1 MTFEISLRLNSR
13 GGGCQAGGDKFAAR
27 ESVAH
32 DNCLLEMAWP
42 VIMARMRQQYLAQD
56 RHESHHEHNQ

>member
-1 MTFEISLRLNSR
+1 MVAGKFCGDCQTGDS

-32 DNCLLEMAWP
+32 DNCFLEMAWP
-42 VIMARMRQQYLAQD
+42 VIMARMRLVKPA
-56 RHESHHEHNQ
+56 RIPIAM